1 MPAPLVSIITPSFN
15 QASFLEQ
22 AIKSVLQQGYPNIEY
37 LVVDGGSN
45 DGSLEIIEKYSSRMA
60 WWVSEADSGQAEA
73 INKGL
78 QRASGEIIAWL
89 NSDDFYY
96 PGAVAAAVEALR
108 VYPQAGLVFSD
119 VDSVDETGE
128 LINRMRFGDW
138 GLEELMSFKII
149 SQPGVFMR
157 RSVLDKAGS
166 LDTGYHYL
174 LDHHLWLRMGLHAPI
189 QYARG
194 ARWAAAR
201 FHSGAKNRA
210 QAASFGRE
218 AFRIAEWLE
227 NDPAYRQFFPR
238 LRRKVWGGAH
248 RLDAFYLLDAGL
260 AGAALR
266 AYWRALRCD
275 PPVVLRDWR
284 RVGYAI
290 LSPLGLQGV
299 RRAYLQRRQ
308 RRFRGE

>member
-15 QASFLEQ
+15 QAAFLEQ
-22 AIKSVLQQGYPNIEY
+22 AVGSVLQQGYPNIEY
-37 LVVDGGSN
+37 LVVDGGSK
-45 DGSLEIIEKYSSRMA
+45 DGSLEIIEKYSSRLA

-96 PGAVAAAVEALR
+96 PGAIGAAVEAFR
-108 VYPQAGLVFSD
+108 VFPQAGLVFSD
-119 VDSVDETGE
+119 VDSVNEAGE

-138 GLEELMSFKII
+138 NLEDLMAFRII

-157 RSVLDKAGS
+157 RSVLEKAGG

-201 FHSGAKNRA
+201 FHSSAKNRA

-218 AFRIAEWLE
+218 AYRIAAWLE
-227 NDPAYRQFFPR
+227 KDAAYRQFFPR
-238 LRRKVWGGAH
+238 LRRKIWGGAH

-266 AYWRALRCD
+266 AYWQALRFD
-275 PPVVLRDWR
+275 PAVVLRDWR
-284 RVGYAI
+284 RVAYA
-290 LSPLGLQGV
+290 LFSPLGIETF
-299 RRAYLQRRQ
+299 RNAYLKRRQ
-308 RRFRGE
+308 RRVQGE